1 MQEGRPLA
9 YESRKL
15 THPEVN
21 YTTGEQE
28 LLAVVHALKIWRC
41 YLEGPLFTV
50 FTDHNPLTHLN
61 TQPNLSRRQ
70 TRWVEYL
77 QRFKFNWLY
86 KP

>member
-9 YESRKL
+9 YESCKL
-15 THPEVN
+15 TRPEVN

-41 YLEGPLFTV
+41 YLKGPLFTV
-50 FTDHNPLTHLN
+50 LTDQNPLTHLN

-77 QRFKFNWLY
+77 Q
-86 KP
+86 